1 MQLSKLKP
9 APWMTI
15 GVIVVKHAKKQ
26 RAKSTGCSHS
36 QCLCRVE
43 VGEPSVSGACFLLL
57 SFLLETGR
65 PLNIVLIN
73 SLRAAGDATFPV
85 VMGVFSMVA
94 MSLPLGYFLVFH
106 LELGLAGIWL
116 AIAADEWTRAVIMF
130 FRWRSRK
137 WENYSL
143 VEGKG
148 AGQQSLIRNENAG

>member
-1 MQLSKLKP
+1 M
-9 APWMTI
+9 
-15 GVIVVKHAKKQ
+15 VV
-26 RAKSTGCSHS
+26 
-36 QCLCRVE
+36 
-43 VGEPSVSGACFLLL
+43 
-57 SFLLETGR
+57 
-65 PLNIVLIN
+65 
-73 SLRAAGDATFPV
+73 
-85 VMGVFSMVA
+85 

-116 AIAADEWTRAVIMF
+116 AIAADEWTRGVIMI